1 MSTINTNTYASSNT
15 NHFANHE
22 VGETLI
28 GHFSVVGIG
37 RRKTQ
42 GNSEWR
48 LRLKDVLGEV
58 FEASPLSP
66 SLPLPDGLACSE
78 VVAITAQEV
87 VFQSHRWVDIISIER
102 ASIPVLKVPASMVS
116 PLIGGVAELQNLIK
130 RLSIQPLQEF
140 AVEVL
145 SDIETATAFLNR
157 PASFSFHH
165 SEPGGLLRHSL
176 EVANIVWTL
185 PGMTNVDREIALVG
199 ALFHD
204 LGKIRTY
211 SESRHMSTL
220 GRLVAHDDLTLE
232 ICASALKKLD
242 RRWPEGAAILRHVW
256 TCASPGARYGMA
268 SKSVAA
274 DAVRFADGFSA
285 TVANHELA
293 LEIGH
298 PSGEFIE
305 LGRQQFYDLQSPLA
319 ASEKGA

>member
-1 MSTINTNTYASSNT
+1 MNSINKMTYPQSLSNP
-15 NHFANHE
+15 NACNE
-22 VGETLI
+22 VGELLV
-28 GHFSVVGIG
+28 GHFTVVAIG

-42 GNSEWR
+42 GTNEWR
-48 LRLKDVLGEV
+48 LRLKDEAGEV
-58 FEASPLSP
+58 FEAAPLSP
-66 SLPLPDGLACSE
+66 SLPMPAGLACSE

-87 VFQSHRWVDIISIER
+87 VFQSHRWVDIVTIAR
-102 ASIPVLKVPASMVS
+102 ATTPVLKVPASMVS

-130 RLSIQPLQEF
+130 RLSIKPLQEF
-140 AVEVL
+140 VVEVL

-185 PGMTNVDREIALVG
+185 PGMSTVDREIALVG

-232 ICASALKKLD
+232 ICASALKNLD
-242 RRWPEGAAILRHVW
+242 RRWPEGAATLRHVW
-256 TCASPGARYGMA
+256 TCASPGARYGIT

-274 DAVRFADGFSA
+274 DAVRLADGFSA
-285 TVANHELA
+285 TLANRELA
-293 LEIGH
+293 QEMGN
-298 PSGEFIE
+298 PSGDFIE
-305 LGRQQFYDLQSPLA
+305 LGRQQFYDLQLPLA
-319 ASEKGA
+319 A